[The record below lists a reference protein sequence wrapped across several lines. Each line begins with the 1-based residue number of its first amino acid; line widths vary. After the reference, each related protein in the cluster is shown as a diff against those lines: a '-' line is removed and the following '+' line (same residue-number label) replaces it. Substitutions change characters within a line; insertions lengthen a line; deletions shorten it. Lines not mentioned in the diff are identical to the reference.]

1 MKIYYHF
8 FFFIFALFA
17 KFYRRLYV
25 HVSLMNGEV
34 SRKETGTKFQA
45 RSNSS
50 VAVLQADK
58 SLLKIKRAVLSRH
71 LKLFEGNF
79 DSTEMKGNPRATR
92 FPFAWPFYIPDRT
105 FLARMER
112 KNVS

>member
-1 MKIYYHF
+1 
-8 FFFIFALFA
+8 
-17 KFYRRLYV
+17 
-25 HVSLMNGEV
+25 MNGKV
-34 SRKETGTKFQA
+34 SRKETGTKFRA

-58 SLLKIKRAVLSRH
+58 SLLKIKGTVLSRH

-79 DSTEMKGNPRATR
+79 GSTEMKSDPRFL
-92 FPFAWPFYIPDRT
+92 FPSSFYIPDRT

-112 KNVS
+112 KTFRNWTLRANVARLVQG